1 MMPSRVASS
10 PSPSGRAIRQLFS
23 TKHAAAD
30 ILDSWRNPAAML
42 HGASDLRLEDTPLPD
57 QVAQGLIRLGHFV
70 VQAPIVIGHE
80 CAGEVAEVGPGVT
93 TLQARDRVALEP
105 GIPCWSHRMSS
116 IVYNRPCLH
125 IAVPPVHGSLA
136 KYVDHPADCCFQLPE
151 SLAYEQGAM
160 VEPLSC
166 AVHVCMRAGVGPG
179 KRVAVLGAGPIAGRG
194 TCSGPVSGQKQAAAE
209 TVESLRAVFHDGP
222 DIVSSTLTTAREAV
236 APGGTVV
243 QVGLREDKCCI
254 PAMQA
259 VFKEFPLCLSFLA
272 EGKIQTEPLIT
283 HRFGFSQA
291 DILEGFETAA
301 AAAKTGAIKV
311 MFSW

>member
-57 QVAQGLIRLGHFV
+57 QVAQGLVRVQMRSVGICGSDVHFMKHIRLGHFV

-93 TLQARDRVALEP
+93 R
-105 GIPCWSHRMSS
+105 
-116 IVYNRPCLH
+116 CL
-125 IAVPPVHGSLA
+125 
-136 KYVDHPADCCFQLPE
+136 DCCFQLPE

-179 KRVAVLGAGPIAGRG
+179 KRVCLFETGRG

-259 VFKEFPLCLSFLA
+259 VFKEVHFTGSWRYVNIFPLCLSFLA